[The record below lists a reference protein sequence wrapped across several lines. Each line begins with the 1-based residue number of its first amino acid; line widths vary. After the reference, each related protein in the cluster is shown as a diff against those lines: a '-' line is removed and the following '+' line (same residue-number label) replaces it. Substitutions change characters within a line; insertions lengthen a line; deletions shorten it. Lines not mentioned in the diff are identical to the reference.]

1 MGVLGRKEG
10 RRKEGRRKE
19 GRRKVGRRNGM
30 GWYDGVMGV
39 GESVDLV
46 KAKRRDW
53 QWWVMVEYGCGW
65 IKRKTGMVEWWWKN
79 ICGD

>member
-10 RRKEGRRKE
+10 RRKE
-19 GRRKVGRRNGM
+19 GRRNGM

-46 KAKRRDW
+46 KGKRRD
-53 QWWVMVEYGCGW
+53 
-65 IKRKTGMVEWWWKN
+65 
-79 ICGD
+79 